1 MYTLQ
6 DYRNER
12 IKGAFYEEEMQLTK
26 YPDVF
31 LVEKVIKRSKK
42 SKLVLVKWLGF
53 PDDRNSWI
61 SETDVLK

>member
-12 IKGAFYEEEMQLTK
+12 IKGAFYEEEMQQIK
-26 YPDVF
+26 YADIF
-31 LVEKVIKRSKK
+31 LVESVLQRKK
-42 SKLVLVKWLGF
+42 GLVLVKWLGF

-61 SETDVLK
+61 PESDVLQ